1 MHSTIAIREADD
13 NDVDILV
20 ALTGIVQELH
30 ATALP
35 EFFKRVDPKAVAEW
49 FRGTLAR
56 ADVRVWVATSNDV
69 AVGYAVAVVTTRPE
83 TPFSV
88 ARSFYQIDQIGVS
101 PDFRRQ
107 GVARALIER
116 VIDDARARGLQGV
129 ELTSWSF
136 NESAH
141 AAFAALGFR
150 PMIVRFGRRC
160 D

>member
-1 MHSTIAIREADD
+1 VKAWIA
-13 NDVDILV
+13 
-20 ALTGIVQELH
+20 
-30 ATALP
+30 
-35 EFFKRVDPKAVAEW
+35 F
-49 FRGTLAR
+49 
-56 ADVRVWVATSNDV
+56 SNDA

-83 TPFSV
+83 TPFSI
-88 ARSFYQIDQIGVS
+88 ARSFYQLDQIGVS

-116 VIDDARARGLQGV
+116 VIDDARARGLHGL

-136 NESAH
+136 NEAAH